1 MTGSNIGTYAPRQI
15 RVLIADDH
23 PVTREGLAALLT
35 HQENLCV
42 VAQARDGN
50 EALELFRRH
59 LPDVTLMD
67 TRMPDMDGIQA
78 LNAIRNEFPQ
88 ARVIMLSTFDA
99 SEDIYHAVCGGAKS
113 YLLKDTEPSELLQTI
128 VRVADGQTC
137 LPAPITA
144 KLTERMRTPN
154 LTAREAEVL
163 WSLTQGMSNQE
174 IGSKLFIAEGTVKV
188 HVANILSKL
197 GVSDRTQAV
206 TTALKR
212 GLTRLPSK

>member
-1 MTGSNIGTYAPRQI
+1 MDTYAARQI

-42 VAQARDGN
+42 VAQARNGN

-67 TRMPDMDGIQA
+67 TRMPGMDGIQT
-78 LNAIRNEFPQ
+78 LEAIRREFSQ

-99 SEDIYHAVCGGAKS
+99 SEDIYHAIRGGAKS
-113 YLLKDTEPSELLQTI
+113 YLLKDTEPCELLQTI
-128 VRVADGQTC
+128 VRVAEGHTC

-144 KLTERMRTPN
+144 KLTERMRAPN
-154 LTAREAEVL
+154 LTTRENEVL
-163 WSLTQGMSNQE
+163 CSLTQGMSNQE